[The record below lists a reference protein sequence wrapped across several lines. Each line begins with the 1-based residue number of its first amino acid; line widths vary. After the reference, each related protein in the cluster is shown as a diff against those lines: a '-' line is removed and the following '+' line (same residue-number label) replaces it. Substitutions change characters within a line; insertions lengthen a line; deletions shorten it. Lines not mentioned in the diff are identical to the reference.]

1 MYTDHRVEYD
11 LGSLD
16 ITGTTPLFLTPGHQP
31 MRVRAV
37 GIVLTTAL
45 SVAASV
51 ITVER
56 AVTPGSVVGAVSLG
70 TITIPATGAIGE
82 VYWGEFDDVV
92 SPGDQLAVVSDGV
105 TTTGAGRVVVAV
117 EPKWETPENNASMI
131 EKTS

>member
-1 MYTDHRVEYD
+1 
-11 LGSLD
+11 
-16 ITGTTPLFLTPGHQP
+16 

-37 GIVLTTAL
+37 AIVIHTAL

-51 ITVER
+51 ITVNKR
-56 AVTPGSVVGAVSLG
+56 VTPNSEVGAVELG

-82 VYWGEFDDVV
+82 VYWGEFDDVI
-92 SPGDQLAVVSDGV
+92 SPGDQLSVLSDGV

-117 EPKWETPENNASMI
+117 EPAWESPENNSSMI